1 MNNFTRDTHFGEE
14 LTASLKRGVDKVYQV
29 AKAAY
34 GPQSGNVLVELNFG
48 EPQVSHDGVSNVKRV
63 HLVDPVENIAA
74 RILVAASEQTNR
86 RAGDGTTATVILA
99 AALFEEAQKLVAAG
113 HNRMGVS
120 RIMDR
125 VGREVIKQL
134 EHNKK
139 YATKEDI
146 KNAAKISAGDDGLG
160 EMIAAAINKVGEDGG
175 ITVTTFDGDETEVT
189 TEDGFFFRKGFVSDA
204 FINNP
209 QLRESRVNNARVI
222 LSDKVFSDPVDLAY
236 LLEGIVKDSKNQ
248 PGAEFVFI
256 GEIAGEALGLLAGN
270 TAQGVIRP
278 TLVPPMY
285 AGAQKTLFLNDI
297 AALTGATVISEGTD
311 GSAFKPSMIGHAEQV
326 IVNPFSTVIKGGAG
340 NADAVVEELRAQLE
354 ESDSQIDKEVL
365 RDRISRLTGKIANIY
380 VGAPTT
386 VERDELKLRVDD
398 AVCAVQSASRSG
410 ILPGGATALVR
421 AAKGLEEFKDA
432 FQRPFRDLIENSG
445 YNAEGALAELL
456 KATPSEGFN
465 VRDGELKLVDLRNA
479 GIVDPAEVVIET
491 VKNATSV
498 ASKLVTSSAALTFT
512 NRDAK
517 KD

>member
-1 MNNFTRDTHFGEE
+1 MNGNNFARNTHFGEE
-14 LTASLKRGVDKVYQV
+14 LTEGLKKGVEKVYEV

-63 HLVDPVENIAA
+63 HLVDPLENIAA

-86 RAGDGTTATVILA
+86 KAGDGTTATVILA
-99 AALFEEAQKLVAAG
+99 AALYEEAQKLIAGG
-113 HNRMGVS
+113 HNRMEVS
-120 RIMDR
+120 RLMERI
-125 VGREVIKQL
+125 GEEVIQKL
-134 EHNKK
+134 EDGKK
-139 YATKEDI
+139 IATKEDI

-160 EMIAAAINKVGEDGG
+160 EMIAAAVDKVGEEGG
-175 ITVTTFDGDETEVT
+175 ITVTTYDGDSTEVEL
-189 TEDGFFFRKGFVSDA
+189 EDGFFFRKGFISDT

-209 QLRESRVNNARVI
+209 QLRESRVNNAQII
-222 LSDKVFSDPVDLAY
+222 LSDKIFTDPIDLAY
-236 LLEGIVKDSKNQ
+236 VLQSVVDGK

-256 GEIAGEALGLLAGN
+256 GEISGEAMALLAGN
-270 TAQGVIRP
+270 TAQGIVRP
-278 TLVPPMY
+278 TIVPPMY
-285 AGAQKTLFLNDI
+285 SGAQKTLFLNDI

-311 GSAFKPSMIGHAEQV
+311 GSAFTKDMLGHAKQV
-326 IVNPFSTVIKGGAG
+326 IVNPFSTVIKGGEG
-340 NADAVVEELRAQLE
+340 DVDRVVDELREQFE
-354 ESDSQIDKEVL
+354 QSDSQIDKDVL

-398 AVCAVQSASRSG
+398 AVCAVQSAGRSG

-421 AAKGLEEFKDA
+421 AAKHIEEFKAA
-432 FQRPFRDLIENSG
+432 FQRPFLDLIENSG
-445 YNAEGALAELL
+445 YNASGALAELL

-465 VRDGELKLVDLRNA
+465 VRDGELKLIDLRNA

-491 VKNATSV
+491 VKNAVSV
-498 ASKLVTSSAALTFT
+498 ASKLTTSSAALTYA